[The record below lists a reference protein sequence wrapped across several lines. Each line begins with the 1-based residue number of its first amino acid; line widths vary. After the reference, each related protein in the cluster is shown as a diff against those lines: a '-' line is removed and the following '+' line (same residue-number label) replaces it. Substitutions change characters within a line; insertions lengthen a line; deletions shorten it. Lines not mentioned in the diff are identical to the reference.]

1 MDRHIPHFTHLLH
14 FRQGQYW
21 MNLHKIYIHYIITV
35 SISLKND
42 FKSDLEEAKN
52 FDNMSDERK
61 TICWTNKDICR
72 TNTFKQWD
80 RHPFMGLFQ
89 GTMCFLHHMRS
100 KVRYMASM
108 NSNHMILQWGSLGV
122 FIKENWI
129 VFFICVGRTI
139 GQTPQITSSSLKNI
153 IYVISLR

>member
-1 MDRHIPHFTHLLH
+1 MDRHIPHFTHFLH
-14 FRQGQYW
+14 FWQGQYW

-52 FDNMSDERK
+52 FDNMSDEGK
-61 TICWTNKDICR
+61 TLCWTNKDICR
-72 TNTFKQWD
+72 TNTIKQWD

-89 GTMCFLHHMRS
+89 GPMCFLHHMRS
-100 KVRYMASM
+100 KGTWHLCIA
-108 NSNHMILQWGSLGV
+108 IIWCFKWGSLGV

-129 VFFICVGRTI
+129 VFFKCVGRTI
-139 GQTPQITSSSLKNI
+139 GQTPQITSLSLKNV
-153 IYVISLR
+153 IYIISLR

>member
-35 SISLKND
+35 SISLTDD

-72 TNTFKQWD
+72 TNTIKQ
-80 RHPFMGLFQ
+80 
-89 GTMCFLHHMRS
+89 
-100 KVRYMASM
+100 
-108 NSNHMILQWGSLGV
+108 
-122 FIKENWI
+122 
-129 VFFICVGRTI
+129 
-139 GQTPQITSSSLKNI
+139 
-153 IYVISLR
+153 